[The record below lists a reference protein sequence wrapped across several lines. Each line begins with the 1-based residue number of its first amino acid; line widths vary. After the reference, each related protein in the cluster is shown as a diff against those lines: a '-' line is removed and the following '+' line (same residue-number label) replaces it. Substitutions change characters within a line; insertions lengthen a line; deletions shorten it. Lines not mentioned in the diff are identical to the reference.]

1 MNSAVEDLAFE
12 PSVASGIDRL
22 LFAYANLQAGD
33 DVVVVYTPEVRDSV
47 ALVCLRLRSRGFA
60 YSVVPMRAL
69 SDGAFRGRLESVVP
83 RTRTKP
89 GKIVALVFEWETMS
103 QNKTFRDV
111 FSGHRPDQRTIVR
124 CINTGRDLFAVGLL
138 PEPSELSRRNADL
151 LHFIRHERS
160 LHISTKGGT
169 SLSVSLDPD
178 RFAWISNRGM
188 SEGGR
193 MIALPGGEVATF
205 PARIDGVLV
214 ADFAINVNYRFAGD
228 ARLAGSPVTVRIENG
243 EIRDW
248 DCQDPRIQSQLAEFF
263 RMPNAT
269 RVGELGFGTHP
280 AVGDAVPEN
289 SHLNERR
296 MGVHIGFGQHN
307 QDPGNAGYDAQ
318 IHVDLIASGGLL
330 ALPDGRTID
339 LEAIP
344 SSGAEHPGFLKSVD
358 LFSPDVVPP
367 DISPPDCCGMNVQ

>member
-1 MNSAVEDLAFE
+1 MNAELEDLRVE
-12 PSVASGIDRL
+12 PGVASGIDRL

-33 DVVVVYTPEVRDSV
+33 DVVVVYTPEVRESV
-47 ALVCLRLRSRGFA
+47 ALVCLRLDSMGFR

-69 SDGAFRGRLESVVP
+69 SDGAFRSRLESVVP
-83 RTRTKP
+83 RTRCTP
-89 GKIVALVFEWETMS
+89 GKVVTLVFEWETLS

-111 FSGHRPDQRTIVR
+111 FSGHRPDQRVIVR
-124 CINTGRDLFAVGLL
+124 CINTGSDLFSVGLL
-138 PEPSELSRRNADL
+138 PEPAELSRCNADL
-151 LHFIRHERS
+151 LHFIRHVRR
-160 LHISTKGGT
+160 LQVTTKAGT
-169 SLSVSLDPD
+169 SLTVSLDPE
-178 RFAWISNRGM
+178 RYEWISNRGM

-228 ARLAGSPVTVRIENG
+228 ARLARHPVTVQIENG

-248 DCQDPRIQSQLAEFF
+248 DCSEFRVRSQLAEFF

-280 AVGDAVPEN
+280 AVMDAVPDN

-296 MGVHIGFGQHN
+296 RGVHIGFGQHN
-307 QDPGNAGYDAQ
+307 QDPSKAGYDAQ

-330 ALPDGRTID
+330 SLPDGTKVD
-339 LEAIP
+339 LESVP
-344 SSGAEHPGFLKSVD
+344 STGAEHPLFLKSVD
-358 LFSPDVVPP
+358 LFSPEVVPP
-367 DISPPDCCGMNVQ
+367 DICPPDCCGMNLR